1 MDEDEY
7 SSFSQLAV
15 WPKQDDAHDLL
26 GNPERN
32 PMKINMWNILVKVW
46 KMIFLCKWGWF
57 SGSILIFQA
66 VSLEFIRLVTSSV
79 HMFSNHSDFLHGSK

>member
-1 MDEDEY
+1 MSCGAAPNCNLYVMYVMDEDEY

-46 KMIFLCKWGWF
+46 KMIFLCKWG
-57 SGSILIFQA
+57 
-66 VSLEFIRLVTSSV
+66 
-79 HMFSNHSDFLHGSK
+79 